1 MKLCKSL
8 SHLDGR
14 EEAWPGHPLILHG
27 IFRAPHSGFVPE
39 FQFCLL
45 WNSTLPQ
52 VLTTQV
58 FLSAAQE
65 LDSSCLCPIP
75 HPPTPELYLIT
86 SALLLNSSFLFWF
99 LCVKFRCKFKEEVAW
114 DKESHSVAKMYLKDH
129 FLLKVFLLTYLRVNS
144 SSLISHSTLIIN
156 NIPFFLLYMKQCI
169 FTLYL

>member
-1 MKLCKSL
+1 MAERKPGQDTLWFYMVSL
-8 SHLDGR
+8 
-14 EEAWPGHPLILHG
+14 GHPTLDL
-27 IFRAPHSGFVPE
+27 F
-39 FQFCLL
+39 L
-45 WNSTLPQ
+45 NSSFISYEIPLCQ

-58 FLSAAQE
+58 FLSVAQE

-99 LCVKFRCKFKEEVAW
+99 LCVKFICKFKEEVAW
-114 DKESHSVAKMYLKDH
+114 GKESHSVAKMYLKDH
-129 FLLKVFLLTYLRVNS
+129 FLLKVFLLTYSRVNS